1 VASLQELLD
10 RGVSPSRRGGGI
22 SIAVQNNI
30 CGAPQSWGEEYEER
44 RLATVSFEVTPMLL
58 RTWPNEQEILSHLDA
73 VPEVCRPTYESIKI
87 ADPSKALH
95 FFENQNGE
103 ISGVYIRY
111 VSKGKGPSADTT
123 VSLLRKITDAAAASP
138 NHTSAGAAALWAPFD
153 FDKSGCLKIPARNFF
168 DKDLA
173 RMRGETTPPP
183 LPIQF
188 LDVDESRPHGPFTWA
203 ISRLQRSY
211 DEADNSQILE
221 RPYFDSV
228 KEFPRHMYL
237 WSTRRGFPARVWLM
251 RKSSNRCTLPRMI
264 SPLTPESALLH
275 PECKEALALMSR
287 AALRG
292 SPLQLRAFK
301 HMKPQ
306 YLPVRWRKVFREW
319 LEQQSNREESTR
331 AVGVLPGAPSS
342 DDALREMYYLSGI
355 HRYSYVR

>member
-1 VASLQELLD
+1 MASLQELLD
-10 RGVSPSRRGGGI
+10 RGVSPSRRVEGR
-22 SIAVQNNI
+22 IAVQNNI

-73 VPEVCRPTYESIKI
+73 VSEVQGPSYESVKI

-95 FFENQNGE
+95 FFENQNGT

-111 VSKGKGPSADTT
+111 FSKGKSPCQTT
-123 VSLLRKITDAAAASP
+123 FVSLIRRITDAAAARID
-138 NHTSAGAAALWAPFD
+138 TSGAGAAALWAPFD

-173 RMRGETTPPP
+173 RMRGETIPPP
-183 LPIQF
+183 LRIQF
-188 LDVDESRPHGPFTWA
+188 LDVDESRACVPFKWA

-211 DEADNSQILE
+211 DEADGSEILE

-237 WSTRRGFPARVWLM
+237 WSTRGRFPARVWLM
-251 RKSSNRCTLPRMI
+251 RKSSNSCVLPRMI

-275 PECKEALALMSR
+275 PECKEALELMSR

-292 SPLQLRAFK
+292 QSLQLRPFK

-319 LEQQSNREESTR
+319 LEQQSNRRESTG

-342 DDALREMYYLSGI
+342 DDALREMYYLSSI